1 MNKGKLI
8 IISAPSG
15 AGKTTIV
22 KYLLKCNLNLE
33 FSISA
38 TSRKPR
44 NNEKHGVDYYFI
56 DNNEFKLKVNN
67 NEFLEWEEVYEGT
80 CYGTL
85 LSEVNRLTDKGKN
98 VLFDV
103 DVKGGIN
110 IKKIF
115 GSKALSLFIQPP
127 SIDELRYRLEKRGTD
142 SPDVIDKRVA
152 KAKYE
157 ITYAGEFD
165 YIIINDDL
173 DKAQIETENLIR
185 NFVDNSL

>member
-103 DVKGGIN
+103 DVKGGIS

-142 SPDVIDKRVA
+142 SPDVINKRVA

-165 YIIINDDL
+165 YIIINEDL